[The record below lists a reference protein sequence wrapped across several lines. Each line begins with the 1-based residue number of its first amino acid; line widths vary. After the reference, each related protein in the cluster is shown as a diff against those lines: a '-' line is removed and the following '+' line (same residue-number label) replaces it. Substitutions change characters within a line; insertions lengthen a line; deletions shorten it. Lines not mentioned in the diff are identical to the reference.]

1 MMQHIDDEIDA
12 IHEQNSNLDNDEQI
26 SDYILD
32 FNTSSAISNISLKF
46 LVLYIPIFWLSG
58 YLVIT
63 IVIMAYNDLNLIL
76 FTLLLPLML
85 IGMFFLFI
93 LNAVFFTKLFLTF
106 INLIHRPKTGIFKAI
121 KGDKDFE
128 FWRLRIELK
137 KIGVW
142 LLNNCPLPFTD
153 VWAFKWFGAKMNIL
167 SHLYDAWV
175 DVEFVEMARRVTVGQ
190 GAVVMSSMV
199 VGKYLIIK
207 EITFD
212 DYSVIGGVS
221 NIAPGTFVGNDTVI
235 GAFSSSSFGQIL
247 EPGWIYFGIP
257 AIKLKRN
264 KYAEERSDI
273 IIERDVD
280 NQKKY
285 EVKSEINIDE
295 DKKELL

>member
-46 LVLYIPIFWLSG
+46 MVLYIPIFWLSG

-63 IVIMAYNDLNLIL
+63 IVIMAYNDLTLIL

-106 INLIHRPKTGIFKAI
+106 INLIHRPKTGIFKAV